1 MQWSAEEG
9 AGFCAAGVK
18 PWLPFGDHRR
28 VNVAAQRDQPGSL
41 LTLVR
46 DLLALRRAEPGG
58 RPTDY
63 QPLAVTG
70 ECWAY
75 RAGDLIVAANLSGQP
90 AEVAVPPGEVL
101 LATGDAPR
109 PSAESITLGG
119 WEGVVMRA
127 PPAR

>member
-1 MQWSAEEG
+1 
-9 AGFCAAGVK
+9 
-18 PWLPFGDHRR
+18 
-28 VNVAAQRDQPGSL
+28 VAAQRDQPGSL

-46 DLLALRRAEPGG
+46 DLLALRRAELSAGVA
-58 RPTDY
+58 RY
-63 QPLAVTG
+63 EELAVTDA
-70 ECWAY
+70 CWAY
-75 RAGDLIVAANLSGQP
+75 RAGNLVVAANLSGQP